1 MNIRTRTFALAAAFA
16 GLATAA
22 LADPVDGMWQTEV
35 DDGSY
40 AIVEMGP
47 CNGSNTCGWIRRT
60 FNSDGEYA
68 SPNIGKP
75 LVIDMVSNG
84 DGTYDGN
91 VWRPSNDKVY
101 VGNMTLN
108 GNSLDLAGCV
118 LGGMIC
124 ASQTWT
130 RVQ

>member
-1 MNIRTRTFALAAAFA
+1 MKTLTLAAAFA

-22 LADPVDGMWQTEV
+22 MADNVHGMWQTEV
-35 DDGSY
+35 DDGAY

-47 CNGSNTCGWIRRT
+47 CNGTNTCGWIRRT
-60 FNSDGEYA
+60 FNASGEYQA
-68 SPNIGKP
+68 DTIGKV

-84 DGTYDGN
+84 DGTYEGQ
-91 VWRPSNDKVY
+91 VWRPSNDKIY
-101 VGNMTLN
+101 VGKMTLA
-108 GNSLDLAGCV
+108 GNSLALEGCV
-118 LGGMIC
+118 LGGLIC

>member
-1 MNIRTRTFALAAAFA
+1 MKTLTLAAAFA

-22 LADPVDGMWQTEV
+22 LADNVHGMWQTEV

-40 AIVEMGP
+40 ALVEMGP
-47 CNGSNTCGWIRRT
+47 CNGTNTCGWIRRT
-60 FNSDGEYA
+60 FNADGEYQA
-68 SPNIGKP
+68 ETIGKV
-75 LVIDMVSNG
+75 LVIDMASNG
-84 DGTYDGN
+84 DGTYKGQ
-91 VWRPSNDKVY
+91 VWRPSNDKIY

-118 LGGMIC
+118 LGGLIC